1 MSQTALKNIANQI
14 KKANRIMISTH
25 KHPDGDGL
33 GSELA
38 LYHALKKMQKD
49 VRILNLDQV
58 PSRYVFL
65 NTDQH
70 VQSYRMKHSPLQKT
84 DLALI
89 VDTNDSRL
97 LEDLFTQIEN
107 TCDQILFIDHHIPV
121 KNGPQPTQGSY
132 IDTNA
137 ASTGEM
143 IFHLIKELNISLDK
157 NIARALYTSIIF
169 DTQFFR
175 YVHNSGKSH
184 QITAEL
190 LEYEKNPME
199 VSQNIFGNYTV
210 NKLKFL
216 SKILGQVEYV
226 NNQRFALLIIKQKD
240 ISDYQL
246 TYDDCL
252 DVIDI
257 VMNVRLLEA
266 AILFLEVKGL
276 NCYKISLRSK
286 GKINVSIIADT
297 LGGGGHLH
305 SSGAFV
311 TEDINVLKTQIID
324 SLKAQSSK
332 LKNPSID

>member
-1 MSQTALKNIANQI
+1 MSQIGLKNIGDQI
-14 KKANRIMISTH
+14 KKASRIIISTH

-38 LYHALKKMQKD
+38 LYYALKKIQKD

-70 VQSYRMKHSPLQKT
+70 VQSYRTKHSPLQKT
-84 DLALI
+84 DIALI

-107 TCDQILFIDHHIPV
+107 VCDHILFIDHHIPV

-137 ASTGEM
+137 TSTGEI
-143 IFHLIKELNISLDK
+143 IFRLIKELNIPLDK

-169 DTQFFR
+169 DTNFFR
-175 YVHNSGKSH
+175 YVHSSGEPH
-184 QITAEL
+184 RIAAEL
-190 LEYEKNPME
+190 LEYERNPME
-199 VSQNIFGNYTV
+199 ISQNIFGNYTV

-216 SKILGQVEYV
+216 SKILGQVEYF
-226 NNQRFALLIIKQKD
+226 NNQCFALLIITQKD
-240 ISDYQL
+240 ILDHQL

-257 VMNVRLLEA
+257 VMNVRSLEA
-266 AILFLEVKGL
+266 AILFLEVKGT

-286 GKINVSIIADT
+286 GKINVSVIADS
-297 LGGGGHLH
+297 LGGGGHLY

-311 TEDINVLKTQIID
+311 KGDLNVFKTQIID
-324 SLKAQSSK
+324 SLKAQFLKSK
-332 LKNPSID
+332 THQ